1 MKVVVA
7 MDSFKGSL
15 SSLQAGNAVKSGI
28 LEVCPDADVTV
39 LPLADGGEGTIDA
52 ISPYIKGITRK
63 LAVSGPLGT
72 PVEADYVFEESGKT
86 AYIEMA
92 KASGLTLI
100 GSEERNPYIT
110 TTYGTG
116 ELIRDAVTNGA
127 QKLVICIGGS
137 ATNDGG
143 VGMLQALGAKFMD
156 KDGNPISQG
165 AIGLKVLASADLT
178 ELIGRDLD
186 ITVASDVSNP
196 LCGADGA
203 SHVYGP
209 QKGANYEMAEEMD
222 NWLLKYARILGFD
235 PYESGTGAAGGM
247 SFALKNVL
255 GAKIRSGAEIVTEI
269 TDAGRH
275 ISECNIVITGEGR
288 MDSQTING
296 KAPFRI
302 MELGKKYN
310 KPVLGITGVL
320 GDGYEECLKV
330 GFNKITPLI
339 HPTMD
344 TNEAIK
350 SLTQTTKTVIEE
362 YK

>member
-7 MDSFKGSL
+7 MDSFKGSM

-28 LEVCPDADVTV
+28 LEVCPDSDVTV

-63 LAVSGPLGT
+63 LTVSGPLGT

-100 GSEERNPYIT
+100 GSEERNLYIT

-156 KDGNPISQG
+156 KDGNPISHG
-165 AIGLKVLASADLT
+165 AIGLKDLASADLT

-209 QKGANYEMAEEMD
+209 QKGATYEMAEEMD
-222 NWLLKYARILGFD
+222 NWLHKYARILGFD

-269 TDAGRH
+269 TGAGRH

-288 MDSQTING
+288 MDNQTING

-302 MELGKKYN
+302 LELSKKYN
-310 KPVLGITGVL
+310 KTVLGITGVL
-320 GDGYEECLKV
+320 GEGYEECLKA
-330 GFNKITPLI
+330 GFSKITPLI